1 MVSLSTSCQRMYRHM
16 QAFYAIK
23 QPCSGN
29 GIKGTL
35 HILDNKTNA
44 QRILHNHAN
53 GLFRHDIKYADFT
66 YVSLHCVCCGI
77 CSEFQSRKQGQTVGV
92 AAVMYAQAI

>member
-1 MVSLSTSCQRMYRHM
+1 M

-23 QPCSGN
+23 QPCSGD

-35 HILDNKTNA
+35 SVLANKTNA

-53 GLFRHDIKYADFT
+53 GLFRHDIKYASFT
-66 YVSLHCVCCGI
+66 HVTLHRVCCGMY
-77 CSEFQSRKQGQTVGV
+77 SELQSSKMGV
-92 AAVMYAQAI
+92 ECRFRGSVMNAHAI